1 MAEKTD
7 QKDTRPDDNINYTDA
22 VSYWA
27 SVPATV
33 DGVLGGY
40 GEKTP
45 VPKAD
50 VSGSMGFI
58 RRLAPTTPLGE
69 GEVKYALDVGAGY
82 VKHLNLLYFS
92 SVAF

>member
-1 MAEKTD
+1 MSQNSNSIESRA
-7 QKDTRPDDNINYTDA
+7 DDSINYNDA
-22 VSYWA
+22 ISYWS

-40 GEKTP
+40 GESTP

-58 RRLAPTTPLGE
+58 RRLGPSTQIAPGK
-69 GEVKYALDVGAGY
+69 VKYGLDVGAG
-82 VKHLNLLYFS
+82 
-92 SVAF
+92 